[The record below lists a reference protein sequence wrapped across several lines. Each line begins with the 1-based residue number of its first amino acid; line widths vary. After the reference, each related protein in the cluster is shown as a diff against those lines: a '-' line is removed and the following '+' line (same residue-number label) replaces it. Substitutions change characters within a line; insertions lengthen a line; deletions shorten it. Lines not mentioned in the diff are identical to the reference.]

1 MLADDG
7 ANVMNM
13 TSHTDKK
20 TSQVVM
26 DLSIEIKDLPTL
38 SAVIS
43 KLEQVPNV
51 VSVRR
56 KA

>member
-1 MLADDG
+1 
-7 ANVMNM
+7 MNM

-26 DLSIEIKDLPTL
+26 DLSIEIRDLPTL

-56 KA
+56 KV